1 MDKPKPFEAIAA
13 KFGISDES
21 AKYFLGQVQKSFKKE
36 KPPQHMILD
45 FMMIKKFKALPKP
58 HEVATMMNEDGIW
71 IYPLNAAPPVIEDED
86 DGYFSGK
93 APSAAPASS
102 RPRPAPRRKLPP
114 G

>member
-13 KFGISDES
+13 KFGISNES

-36 KPPQHMILD
+36 KPPQDIILD
-45 FMMIKKFKALPKP
+45 FMMLKKFKTLPKP
-58 HEVATMMNEDGIW
+58 HEVATMMNKDGLW
-71 IYPLNAAPPVIEDED
+71 IYPLNAAPPVVEDED

-93 APSAAPASS
+93 APSPVAPR